1 MKPLEF
7 HPQASEELID
17 SAQFFEGASS
27 GLGDR
32 FLDVLHELME
42 RIKIYPSYGASIS
55 AKRTRVARVSGF
67 PYDVIYRDEPSR
79 IYVVAIAHQSRRPGY
94 WTGRI

>member
-7 HPQASEELID
+7 HSQASEELID

-32 FLDVLHELME
+32 FLDALHELLE
-42 RIKIYPSYGASIS
+42 RIKSYPSYGASILGR
-55 AKRTRVARVSGF
+55 RTRVARVSGF
-67 PYDVIYRDEPSR
+67 PYDVVYRDEPSR
-79 IYVVAIAHQSRRPGY
+79 IYVVAIAHQSRKPGY
-94 WTGRI
+94 WKGRT

>member
-32 FLDVLHELME
+32 FLDALHALMG
-42 RIKIYPSYGASIS
+42 RIESYPSYGAPTSS
-55 AKRTRVARVSGF
+55 RRTRVARVSGF
-67 PYDVIYRDEPSR
+67 PYDVIYRDESSR
-79 IYVVAIAHQSRRPGY
+79 IYVVAIAHQSRKPGY
-94 WTGRI
+94 WKGRI